1 MADVNTNTEPT
12 PQARTEPKQELKQEP
27 KQEPTKQAEPTK
39 GDSKQQP
46 KYTDADVDALI
57 GKKFAKWQEQQEA
70 KIAEAAKL
78 AEMNAQQKAE
88 YERDQLQKELDD
100 LRHKDAVSGMM
111 AESRKQLQEKGISV
125 DDALLSRLIADTA
138 EETKASVDAFSEL
151 FNAAVESGIKERLAG
166 KTPKATTPA
175 KTMTRD
181 DIMAIQDMEARQ
193 RAIREHMDLFVN

>member
-12 PQARTEPKQELKQEP
+12 PQAQTQTQTEP
-27 KQEPTKQAEPTK
+27 KQEPTKQAEPK
-39 GDSKQQP
+39 KDNPKQQP

-100 LRHKDAVSGMM
+100 LRYKDAVSGMM

-151 FNAAVESGIKERLAG
+151 FNAAVEAGIKERLAG
-166 KTPKATTPA
+166 KAPKATTPA
-175 KTMTRD
+175 KAMTRD
-181 DIMAIQDMEARQ
+181 DIMAIEATEVRQ
-193 RAIREHMDLFVN
+193 RAIHEHMDLFSN

>member
-1 MADVNTNTEPT
+1 MADVSTNAEPT
-12 PQARTEPKQELKQEP
+12 PQAQAQTEPKQEP

-39 GDSKQQP
+39 GDPKQQP

-100 LRHKDAVSGMM
+100 LRRKDAVSGMM
-111 AESRKQLQEKGISV
+111 TESRKQLQEKGISV

-151 FNAAVESGIKERLAG
+151 FNAAVEAGIKERLAG
-166 KTPKATTPA
+166 KAPKATTPA
-175 KTMTRD
+175 KAMTRD
-181 DIMAIQDMEARQ
+181 DIMAIQDTEARQ
-193 RAIREHMDLFVN
+193 RAIHEHMDLFSN